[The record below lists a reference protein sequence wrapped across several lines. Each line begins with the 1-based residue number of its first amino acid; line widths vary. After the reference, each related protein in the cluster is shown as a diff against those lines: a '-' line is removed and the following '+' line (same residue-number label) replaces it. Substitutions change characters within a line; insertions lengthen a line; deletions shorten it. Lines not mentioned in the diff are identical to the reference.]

1 MREKRAGLAAALC
14 VATMAVLVNGDG
26 ATAAPPPPRLGHAG
40 LPCAEADPGGS
51 WPSLNGDLHN
61 TRSQPAEATIGVAEA
76 PALAPAWMFSAEQ
89 LDGAGGMRS
98 TPVVAGGCVF
108 LGFGQGYL
116 GDRGDVVALDADT
129 GQLVWHTRLD
139 GSVLGLAVADGLV
152 YATPSRGTR
161 GEVEAPVVTDSYE
174 PAGSYAVALDAST
187 GAIRWTSE
195 RLDDGNPANGTFVN
209 ASPVVFAAG
218 NRRMVFVPL
227 AGGAGDGA
235 RVPMYFL
242 DARTG
247 ATIRRA
253 FSLTDAEYA
262 EGFGGTGI
270 WSTAAF
276 DVTTGHLYAATA
288 DSDSRT
294 RQHPYNNAILRI
306 DADPR
311 RRTFASVVG
320 AYSGTSEHADVDR
333 HTDADNPVC
342 GVLEATV
349 GVQPP
354 TFFDTSAA
362 PECLELDLDFGGSP
376 NLFTDASGRRIV
388 SALQKSGVFHAVEST
403 SMRPAWTFFVG
414 PGGPAMHGATA
425 AVGAE
430 RLHVGATPD
439 LLFALDRDDGALDW
453 TATTGAD
460 LFAYQPPTL
469 ANGVLYQINDLGQLV
484 GFDAANGTT
493 ILQRSIAVDGGFAQ
507 CLGVGAGVAVA
518 RGTVFVPCDAGGPVD
533 LAGLPSTPAG
543 LVAYRVG

>member
-1 MREKRAGLAAALC
+1 MLCIATVAA
-14 VATMAVLVNGDG
+14 LVNGGG
-26 ATAAPPPPRLGHAG
+26 ATAAPPIRLGNTS
-40 LPCAEADPGGS
+40 LPCTEADPGGS

-61 TRSQPAEATIGVAEA
+61 TRSQPAETTIGVTEA
-76 PALAPAWMFSAEQ
+76 PQLEDVWSFSAAGLE
-89 LDGAGGMRS
+89 GAGGMRS

-116 GDRGDVVALDADT
+116 GDQGDIVALDADT
-129 GQLVWHTRLD
+129 GRLVWHTKLD

-152 YATPSRGTR
+152 YATPSTGTR
-161 GEVEAPVVTDSYE
+161 GEPALPVVTDSYQ
-174 PAGSYAVALDAST
+174 PTGSYAVALDVST
-187 GAIRWTSE
+187 GAIRWTSQ
-195 RLDDGNPANGTFVN
+195 RLDDGNPDNGTFVN
-209 ASPVVFAAG
+209 ASPVVFESG
-218 NRRMVFVPL
+218 GRRMVFVPL

-247 ATIRRA
+247 VTIRRA
-253 FSLTDAEYA
+253 YSLTDAEYA

-276 DVTTGHLYAATA
+276 DATTGHLYAATA
-288 DSDSRT
+288 DSDGRT

-320 AYSGTSEHADVDR
+320 AYSGTSEHANVDR
-333 HTDADNPVC
+333 HVDYDNPVC
-342 GVLEATV
+342 GALDDSV

-388 SALQKSGVFHAVEST
+388 SALQKSGVFHAVERT
-403 SMRPAWTFFVG
+403 SMTPAWTFFVG
-414 PGGPAMHGATA
+414 PGGPAMHAATA

-430 RLHVGATPD
+430 RLHVGATPN

-484 GFDAANGTT
+484 GFDAATGAL
-493 ILQRSIAVDGGFAQ
+493 ILQRTIAVDGPFEQ

-543 LVAYRVG
+543 LVAYRAG